1 MTIQN
6 RIDSALRDAQATQA
20 VPGFVALATTAEAT
34 IYQGAFGLRDLSG
47 EAPMQLDAVFWIASM
62 TKALTSFA
70 AMQLIEQGRLSL
82 DAPIADTLPALAA
95 PQVLEGFDAA
105 GTPMLRPA
113 RGAITLRHLLT
124 HTAGYG
130 YASWNP
136 ELGRYQELT
145 GIAPSPTNWAEA
157 ERVVLLFDP
166 GTRWNYGIN
175 IDLVGKAIEA
185 VSGQS
190 LDAYLRDHVL
200 EPLGMHDTAFLLSQ
214 AQQERRARMHA
225 RQADS
230 TLVPIDY
237 AAGDTL
243 PFFLGGGRLCSTGPD
258 YLRFLRMILGGGSLD
273 GVRLLRP
280 ETLAEMQRNH
290 ISDLEVTTLRSAMPA
305 MSNDANLFPGMS
317 QKWGL
322 GFLINTAAGPAG
334 RSAGSLAWAGL
345 ANTYYW
351 IDPARGVAGLIMMQ
365 ILPFADPG
373 ALGMLAAFETAIYA
387 ELN

>member
-1 MTIQN
+1 MTVQS
-6 RIDSALRDAQATQA
+6 RIDSALRNAQAAQA
-20 VPGFVALATTAEAT
+20 VPGFVALATTAGAT

-47 EAPMQLDAVFWIASM
+47 QAPMQLDTVFWLASM
-62 TKALTSFA
+62 TKALTSFG
-70 AMQLIEQGRLSL
+70 AMQLVEQGRLSL

-105 GTPMLRPA
+105 GAPMLRPA
-113 RGAITLRHLLT
+113 RDAITLRHLLT

-130 YASWNP
+130 YGTWNP
-136 ELGRYQELT
+136 ELGRYQEQT
-145 GIAPSPTNWAEA
+145 GVAPAPTNWTEA

-175 IDLVGKAIEA
+175 TDLVGKAVEA
-185 VSGQS
+185 ASGQS

-200 EPLGMHDTAFLLSQ
+200 EPLGMQDTAFMLTQEQQ
-214 AQQERRARMHA
+214 ARRARMHA

-230 TLVPIDY
+230 TLLPIDY
-237 AAGDTL
+237 AAGDAL
-243 PFFLGGGRLCSTGPD
+243 PFCLGGGRLCSTGPD
-258 YLRFLRMILGGGSLD
+258 YLRFLCMILGGGSLD

-280 ETLAEMQRNH
+280 ETVAEMQRNH
-290 ISDLEVTTLRSAMPA
+290 IGDLEVTTLRSAVPA
-305 MSNDANLFPGMS
+305 TSNDANLFPGMS

-351 IDPARGVAGLIMMQ
+351 IDPARGVAGLILMQ
-365 ILPFADPG
+365 IMPFADPG
-373 ALGMLAAFETAIYA
+373 ALSMLAAFETAFYA